1 MGQIKEDGGCAL
13 WDQEKGWHRNH
24 KTLNN
29 FAFLHLCEIIIL
41 LSNHDC
47 MAGGR
52 HRGHEYKC
60 CSPRQ
65 CYWPNIQILN
75 NKSKPAKLVNRTTGT
90 SGKYANEIL
99 SHLFEPFFRKLDT
112 ESSDCNSGKDVSKV
126 YFFKDRPTLSMLHLT
141 PSKVKMSR
149 NCHSSSECILAFIMT
164 FYDHANL
171 FHTDA
176 IF

>member
-1 MGQIKEDGGCAL
+1 MTAWLVADTEDMSTNAAL
-13 WDQEKGWHRNH
+13 R
-24 KTLNN
+24 
-29 FAFLHLCEIIIL
+29 
-41 LSNHDC
+41 
-47 MAGGR
+47 
-52 HRGHEYKC
+52 
-60 CSPRQ
+60 
-65 CYWPNIQILN
+65 
-75 NKSKPAKLVNRTTGT
+75 AKYSDIEQYTKTTGT

-164 FYDHANL
+164 LCDHANL

>member
-29 FAFLHLCEIIIL
+29 FTFLHLCEIL

-65 CYWPNIQILN
+65 CYWPNIQTLN
-75 NKSKPAKLVNRTTGT
+75 NTPKPAKLVNRTTGT

-112 ESSDCNSGKDVSKV
+112 ESSDCNSGKDVS
-126 YFFKDRPTLSMLHLT
+126 
-141 PSKVKMSR
+141 
-149 NCHSSSECILAFIMT
+149 
-164 FYDHANL
+164 
-171 FHTDA
+171 
-176 IF
+176 